1 MIDFW
6 IIISIAIVI
15 FIIWK
20 WHRSYE
26 IKVKEVKDFLLSHL
40 SKFSSLIDLTC
51 EVQTDNKKI
60 KSWDKQHK
68 IDYIII
74 KSKDKVLT
82 SLILYNEFI
91 IWWKSNKENIFKK
104 TLLKANSIANT
115 LTFFTE
121 TFKKRINLEIEKIF
135 STYNPDLIEFKL
147 QTFSIHSNIHHYNPN
162 TREWWSD
169 SSPKVTTFYKALKPS
184 EVLSRVELLAQ
195 YNFEMTE
202 YQYNCDN
209 QRKLM
214 TAELRTQIIERDDSI
229 CQICGKKCKNNEIEI
244 DHIKPISKGGK
255 TSLSNLQVLC
265 MTCNRK
271 KSNKWLEELSFKPF
285 TKHKILDDTNDQE
298 SNNFRKK
305 FNETKYNNLKS
316 FDKCIQIGDTIKI
329 QYLNEEDTLTFVLV
343 DNNKSSD
350 QKAVSISAPIGEAI
364 YGQSIGDIIDVK
376 TPAGIER
383 IKIIEIKKNKNKV

>member
-1 MIDFW
+1 MIEFCV
-6 IIISIAIVI
+6 ISCIVI
-15 FIIWK
+15 LIFIVWR

-74 KSKDKVLT
+74 KNKDKVLA

-91 IWWKSNKENIFKK
+91 LWWKNDKQSALKK
-104 TLLKANSIANT
+104 TFDKANLIANT
-115 LTFFTE
+115 ITFFTE
-121 TFKKRINLEIEKIF
+121 TFKKRINSEINQIISK
-135 STYNPDLIEFKL
+135 YDPDKIEFKL
-147 QTFSIHSNIHHYNPN
+147 QTFSIHSNIHHYNPH
-162 TREWWSD
+162 TKEWWTD
-169 SSPKVTTFYKALKPS
+169 SSPKEITFYKVLKPS
-184 EVLSRVELLAQ
+184 EVLIRVELLAQ

-271 KSNKWLEELSFKPF
+271 KSNKWLEELSYKSFII
-285 TKHKILDDTNDQE
+285 HKTLDNTDNKE
-298 SNNFRKK
+298 SKNFRKK
-305 FNETKYNNLKS
+305 FNKIKYNNLKS
-316 FDKCIQIGDTIKI
+316 FDQCIQIGDTVKI
-329 QYLNEEDTLTFVLV
+329 QYMNEEDTLTFILV
-343 DNNKSSD
+343 DNNTLSD
-350 QKAVSISAPIGEAI
+350 NGSVSISAPIGEAI